1 MKTQEY
7 FFSNPNLHSV
17 ENAGATVGPALSFFK
32 NDFLAMFPEF
42 FLVLCTLFL
51 LMYGVHYSTVES
63 KTRHLPM
70 EGPREAK
77 HLFRPILTENVG
89 HLSLLTLLFTL
100 LLLAHNPLNSRE
112 IFFGSFIL
120 DDFTLFFK
128 GLLIVSSIFIFMIS
142 FDYLKK
148 ESLNAFEY
156 HILIL
161 LSTSSMLFMIS
172 SYDFL
177 SLYLTLEYQSL
188 CFYVLAACKRN
199 SEFSTEAGLK
209 YFLLGAFSS
218 GILLFGISLIYGFT
232 GITNFEELAQLCT
245 SGDIAHQPPAGIS
258 LGILFIAV
266 GLLFK
271 LTAAPFHMWAPDV
284 YEGAPTS
291 VTAFFSV
298 APKIALLAL
307 FLRLFYYAGPFGAL
321 GNGIENGSAPL
332 EHILVLCSMASM
344 FIGAFS
350 ALSQQ
355 KIKRLFAYSSIG
367 HIGYMLLGLISG
379 NREGLESVIVYLV
392 IYIMMTLN
400 VFALLLSLRARTLSL
415 STETEDPHAT
425 APQALSQGKG
435 TSIQREES
443 SQLRYI
449 SDLSLLSRTN
459 PLLAFTFTITLF
471 SMAGIPPLAGFC
483 GKFFVFFSALSSSF
497 YILAFVGIFTSVI
510 SCFYYIRLIKI
521 MYFEKETQ
529 NPGHLQP
536 INSFEPIDRMKSLV
550 LGCTL
555 FFNLFFLLY
564 PSPLF
569 LIAHKVALAVSI

>member
-7 FFSNPNLHSV
+7 FLSGPHIRSLEDSFSV
-17 ENAGATVGPALSFFK
+17 SFFK
-32 NDFLAMFPEF
+32 NDFLALFPEL
-42 FLVLCTLFL
+42 FLIICTLFL
-51 LMYGVHYSTVES
+51 LMYGVHYSTIES
-63 KTRHLPM
+63 KENTT
-70 EGPREAK
+70 
-77 HLFRPILTENVG
+77 LFRPILTENIG
-89 HLSLLTLLFTL
+89 YLSMLTLVYTTILVF
-100 LLLAHNPLNSRE
+100 HSPLNNRE
-112 IFFGSFIL
+112 IFFGSFII

-128 GLLIVSSIFIFMIS
+128 VLLLLSSIAVFMLS

-177 SLYLTLEYQSL
+177 SFYLALEFQSL
-188 CFYVLAACKRN
+188 CFYILAACKRN

-232 GITNFEELAQLCT
+232 GVTNFAELAQLCT
-245 SGDIAHQPPAGIS
+245 SIHMSHPEGI
-258 LGILFIAV
+258 LVGILFIAV

-291 VTAFFSV
+291 VTAYFSV

-307 FLRLFYYAGPFGAL
+307 FTRLFYYAGPFGAG

-332 EHILVLCSMASM
+332 ANVLIFCSIASM

-367 HIGYMLLGLISG
+367 HIGYIFIGLIAG
-379 NREGLESVIVYLV
+379 NRDGLESVIVYLV
-392 IYIMMTLN
+392 IYVLMTIN
-400 VFALLLSLRARTLSL
+400 VFALLLSLRARTTSALLSNNENIIPEERREG
-415 STETEDPHAT
+415 ST
-425 APQALSQGKG
+425 Q
-435 TSIQREES
+435 I
-443 SQLRYI
+443 RYI
-449 SDLSLLSRTN
+449 SDLSLLSKTN
-459 PLLAFTFTITLF
+459 PLLAFTFTVTLF

-483 GKFFVFFSALSSSF
+483 GKFYVFFSALSASF
-497 YILAFVGIFTSVI
+497 FILAFVGIFTSVI

-521 MYFEKETQ
+521 MYFEKESQ
-529 NPGHLQP
+529 GPGNFQP
-536 INSFEPIDRMKSLV
+536 INSFESIDKSKSLV

-555 FFNLFFLLY
+555 FFILFFLLY
-564 PSPLF
+564 PAPLF
-569 LIAHKVALAVSI
+569 LLAHKIALSLI

>member
-1 MKTQEY
+1 MKTQDY
-7 FFSNPNLHSV
+7 LFSQHVNSA
-17 ENAGATVGPALSFFK
+17 EDAFATSFFK
-32 NDFLAMFPEF
+32 NDFLALFPEI
-42 FLVLCTLFL
+42 FLIMCTLFL
-51 LMYGVHYSTVES
+51 LMYGVHYSTVEN
-63 KTRHLPM
+63 KV
-70 EGPREAK
+70 ENN
-77 HLFRPILTENVG
+77 LFRPILTENVG
-89 HLSLLTLLFTL
+89 YLSLLTLGCTFILLFN
-100 LLLAHNPLNSRE
+100 NPLNQRE
-112 IFFGSFIL
+112 IFFGSLIL

-128 GLLIVSSIFIFMIS
+128 GLLLLSCIFVVMIS
-142 FDYLKK
+142 FDFLKK

-161 LSTSSMLFMIS
+161 LSTCSMLFMIS

-177 SLYLTLEYQSL
+177 SLYLALEFQSL

-232 GITNFEELAQLCT
+232 GITNFEELTLLCA
-245 SGDIAHQPPAGIS
+245 SVDINHPAGIL
-258 LGILFIAV
+258 LGMLFIAV

-291 VTAFFSV
+291 VTAYFSV

-307 FLRLFYYAGPFGAL
+307 FIRLFYYAGPFGAL
-321 GNGIENGSAPL
+321 GTGIENGSAPL
-332 EHILVLCSMASM
+332 EQILVLCSIASM

-367 HIGYMLLGLISG
+367 HIGYMFIGLIAA
-379 NREGLESVIVYLV
+379 NREGLESVIVYLI

-400 VFALLLSLRARTLSL
+400 VFALLLSLRAKSTSL
-415 STETEDPHAT
+415 ISENNENIIKNEST
-425 APQALSQGKG
+425 
-435 TSIQREES
+435 
-443 SQLRYI
+443 QLRYI
-449 SDLSLLSRTN
+449 SDLSLLSKTN
-459 PLLAFTFTITLF
+459 PMLAFTLTITLF

-483 GKFFVFFSALSSSF
+483 GKFYVFFSALSSSF
-497 YILAFVGIFTSVI
+497 FILAFVGIFTSVI

-521 MYFEKETQ
+521 MYFEKESTT
-529 NPGHLQP
+529 GYQP
-536 INSFEPIDRMKSLV
+536 INSFEPIDKTKSIV
-550 LGCTL
+550 LGITFFFTL
-555 FFNLFFLLY
+555 FFLFY
-564 PSPLF
+564 PAPLF
-569 LIAHKVALAVSI
+569 LVAHKVALSLLF

>member
-7 FFSNPNLHSV
+7 FLSHPDLHSV
-17 ENAGATVGPALSFFK
+17 EGAFDLSFFK

-42 FLVLCTLFL
+42 FLILSTLFL
-51 LMYGVHYSTVES
+51 LMYGVHYSTLES
-63 KTRHLPM
+63 QTEKQI
-70 EGPREAK
+70 
-77 HLFRPILTENVG
+77 FRPILTENVG
-89 HLSLLTLLFTL
+89 HLSLLTLLSTL
-100 LLLAHNPLNSRE
+100 LLLSNNPLNKRE

-120 DDFTLFFK
+120 DDFTFFFK
-128 GLLIVSSIFIFMIS
+128 ALLILSSIFIFMIS

-232 GITNFEELAQLCT
+232 GITHFEELAQLCT
-245 SGDIAHQPPAGIS
+245 SGDTTHPAGIL

-291 VTAFFSV
+291 VTAYFSV
-298 APKIALLAL
+298 VPKIALLAL
-307 FLRLFYYAGPFGAL
+307 FIRLFYYAGPFGAV
-321 GNGIENGSAPL
+321 GNAEMQGSAPL
-332 EHILVLCSMASM
+332 EQILILCSIASM

-367 HIGYMLLGLISG
+367 HIGYMFMGLISG
-379 NREGLESVIVYLV
+379 NREGLESIIVYLV
-392 IYIMMTLN
+392 IYIMMTVN
-400 VFALLLSLRARTLSL
+400 VFALLLSLRAKTLSL
-415 STETEDPHAT
+415 LTESQTNKKT
-425 APQALSQGKG
+425 TSAPLKFLLS
-435 TSIQREES
+435 EEKKEGS

-449 SDLSLLSRTN
+449 SDLSLLAKTN
-459 PLLAFTFTITLF
+459 PLLAFTFTMTLF

-497 YILAFVGIFTSVI
+497 YILAFVGIFTSVV

-536 INSFEPIDRMKSLV
+536 INSFEPIDKMKSLV
-550 LGCTL
+550 LGFTL

-569 LIAHKVALAVSI
+569 LVAHKVALSLSM

>member
-7 FFSNPNLHSV
+7 FLSGPHIRSLEDSFSV
-17 ENAGATVGPALSFFK
+17 SFFK
-32 NDFLAMFPEF
+32 NDFLALFPEL
-42 FLVLCTLFL
+42 FLIICTLFL
-51 LMYGVHYSTVES
+51 LMYGVHYSTIES
-63 KTRHLPM
+63 KENTT
-70 EGPREAK
+70 
-77 HLFRPILTENVG
+77 LFRPILTENIG
-89 HLSLLTLLFTL
+89 YLSMLTLVYTTILVF
-100 LLLAHNPLNSRE
+100 HSPLNNRE
-112 IFFGSFIL
+112 IFFGSFII

-128 GLLIVSSIFIFMIS
+128 VLLLLSSIAVFMLS

-177 SLYLTLEYQSL
+177 SFYLALEFQSL

-232 GITNFEELAQLCT
+232 GITNFAELAQLCT
-245 SGDIAHQPPAGIS
+245 SIHMSHPEGI
-258 LGILFIAV
+258 LVGILFIAV

-291 VTAFFSV
+291 VTAYFSV

-307 FLRLFYYAGPFGAL
+307 FTRLFYYAGPFGAG

-332 EHILVLCSMASM
+332 ANVLIFCSIASM

-367 HIGYMLLGLISG
+367 HIGYIFIGLIAG
-379 NREGLESVIVYLV
+379 NRDGLESVIVYLV
-392 IYIMMTLN
+392 IYVLMTIN
-400 VFALLLSLRARTLSL
+400 VFALLLSLRARTTSALLSNNENIIPEERREG
-415 STETEDPHAT
+415 ST
-425 APQALSQGKG
+425 Q
-435 TSIQREES
+435 I
-443 SQLRYI
+443 RYI
-449 SDLSLLSRTN
+449 SDLSLLSKTN
-459 PLLAFTFTITLF
+459 PLLAFTFTVTLF

-483 GKFFVFFSALSSSF
+483 GKFYVFFSALSASF
-497 YILAFVGIFTSVI
+497 FILAFVGIFTSVI

-521 MYFEKETQ
+521 MYFEKESQ
-529 NPGHLQP
+529 GPGNFQP
-536 INSFEPIDRMKSLV
+536 INSFESIDKSKSLV

-555 FFNLFFLLY
+555 FFILFFLLY
-564 PSPLF
+564 PAPLF
-569 LIAHKVALAVSI
+569 LLAHKIALSLI